1 MARKPTSTPS
11 KKAEPAPPPPTWD
24 EKFIDGMIPWRVEI
38 AGIVL
43 FLFAMLTLL
52 ALPGITQAD
61 WLDAW
66 THLLHQVFGW
76 GAYPL
81 FFILALVGLLIALR
95 KAKRPLSTH
104 IHTSQIVGLELIWLT
119 LLPLSHVLSGATLA
133 DAYLGLG
140 GGLVGWA
147 LSEPLLELIGPFLT
161 WLLYLV
167 GLLWGVALVF
177 KFGWVNLLESLNHI
191 SIRLRRAGERVAPPA
206 RVKPVAVPIK
216 VVEKETAVSIP
227 VPLPQNNQ
235 TQANELIIIDDSANY
250 DIGSSLSRRDKRL
263 PAIDI
268 LDEGSPAIMSPGEID
283 EKKRIIEATL
293 ADFHLPAQVIEIQRG
308 PAITQFGVEPG
319 YTEKPGPDGEMKRQK
334 VRINQIASVRP
345 DLAMA
350 LAVTRLRIEAP
361 VPGRGVVGI
370 EVPNNEISM
379 VRMRSILESD
389 AFAKIK
395 SPLGVALGQG
405 VSGSPMAIDLAKLP
419 HLLIAGTTGSGKSVC
434 INAFISCLVF
444 NNTPERLKLIM
455 IDPKKVELIRFNG
468 LPHLI
473 GAVEVEADRAVGV
486 LRWLTAEMDRRY
498 EMFAEVGVRNL
509 SGYNQKIARRQ
520 DVKQLPYLVVFIDEL
535 ADLMHMY
542 PGDVERTLCRLAQMA
557 RATGIH
563 LVVATQRP
571 STDVITGLIKAN
583 FPARLSFAVA
593 SGIDSRVILDSTG
606 ADQLLGKGDMLFQSP
621 DAAAPVRAQG
631 VFLSDDEMERI
642 VAHWQTAMPDYEP
655 MPTPWDSLIAKHA
668 LLDETDQLL
677 EQAIEICQK
686 QEFLSTSL
694 LQRRLRIGFPRAARI
709 MEHLFEMGLVED
721 PKTGGKT
728 RKSYV
733 EESEKDTF
741 DTLLNQEEP
750 D

>member
-1 MARKPTSTPS
+1 MARKPSSSRS
-11 KKAEPAPPPPTWD
+11 KKAKPAQPPPTWD
-24 EKFIDGMIPWRVEI
+24 EKFITGLLPWRIEI
-38 AGIVL
+38 AGIAL
-43 FLFAMLTLL
+43 FLFAIITLM
-52 ALPGITQAD
+52 ALPGVTQAD

-66 THLLHQVFGW
+66 TNFLRQVFGW

-81 FFILALVGLLIALR
+81 FFIIALSGLLIAVR
-95 KAKRPLSTH
+95 KVKRPLSTQ
-104 IHTSQIVGLELIWLT
+104 IKPSQIVGLELIWLA
-119 LLPLSHVLSGATLA
+119 LLPISHILTGATLP

-147 LSEPLLELIGPFLT
+147 LSEPMLDLIGPFLT
-161 WLLYLV
+161 WSLYLTL
-167 GLLWGVALVF
+167 LLWGLALVF
-177 KFGWVNLLESLNHI
+177 KFSWVNLLEILNHI
-191 SIRLRRAGERVAPPA
+191 SIRLRRAGEHIGPPE
-206 RVKPVAVPIK
+206 RPKPMREP
-216 VVEKETAVSIP
+216 VVEAKTAVSAPI
-227 VPLPQNNQ
+227 PLPQNNQ
-235 TQANELIIIDDSANY
+235 PAPDELIIIDDSADY
-250 DIGSSLSRRDKRL
+250 GSGTGPRRRDKRL
-263 PAIDI
+263 PPIDL
-268 LDEGSPAIMSPGEID
+268 LDEGSAAVMSPAEID
-283 EKKRIIEATL
+283 EKKRIIEETL
-293 ADFHLPAQVIEIQRG
+293 ADFHLPAQVTEIQRG

-319 YTEKPGPDGEMKRQK
+319 YIIKTGSDGVVKEQK
-334 VRINQIASVRP
+334 VRINQIASLRP

-370 EVPNNEISM
+370 EVPNNDISI
-379 VRMRSILESD
+379 VRMRAILESD

-419 HLLIAGTTGSGKSVC
+419 HLLIAGTTGSGKSVLM
-434 INAFISCLVF
+434 NALVSCLVF
-444 NNTPERLKLIM
+444 NNGPERLNLIM

-473 GAVEVEADRAVGV
+473 GTVEVEADRAVGV

-498 EMFAEVGVRNL
+498 EMFSTVGARNL
-509 SGYNQKIARRQ
+509 NGYNRKIAR
-520 DVKQLPYLVVFIDEL
+520 DKDKKKLPYLAVFIDEL

-583 FPARLSFAVA
+583 FPARLSFSVA

-606 ADQLLGKGDMLFQSP
+606 AEQLLGKGDMLFQSP
-621 DAAAPVRAQG
+621 DAAGPVRAQG
-631 VFLSDDEMERI
+631 VFLSDNEIER
-642 VAHWQTAMPDYEP
+642 VVEHWQKTLPDFEP
-655 MPTPWDSLIAKHA
+655 MPTPWDTLIAKHA

-677 EQAIEICQK
+677 EQAIEIAQK

-721 PKTGGKT
+721 PKSGGKT

-733 EESEKDTF
+733 EESEEDPL
-741 DTLLNQEEP
+741 DNLINQEESE
-750 D
+750 

>member
-1 MARKPTSTPS
+1 MAQKPSTPRS
-11 KKAEPAPPPPTWD
+11 KKAKPAQPPPTWD
-24 EKFIDGMIPWRVEI
+24 EKFINSLIPWRVEI
-38 AGIVL
+38 AGIL
-43 FLFAMLTLL
+43 FFLFAMITLL
-52 ALPGITQAD
+52 ALPGVTQAD

-66 THLLHQVFGW
+66 TNLLRQIFGW
-76 GAYPL
+76 GTYPL
-81 FFILALVGLLIALR
+81 FFIFALVGLLIALR
-95 KAKRPLSTH
+95 KVKRPLSTH
-104 IHTSQIVGLELIWLT
+104 IRTSQIVGLELIWLA
-119 LLPLSHVLSGATLA
+119 LLPISHLLTGATQA

-147 LSEPLLELIGPFLT
+147 LSEPLLDLIGPFLT
-161 WLLYLV
+161 WSLYLAL
-167 GLLWGVALVF
+167 LLWGFALVF
-177 KFGWVNLLESLNHI
+177 KFGWVNLLETLNHI
-191 SIRLRRAGERVAPPA
+191 SIRLRQVGERLAPPA
-206 RVKPVAVPIK
+206 RPKPVTTPVPTIQTSPAV
-216 VVEKETAVSIP
+216 A
-227 VPLPQNNQ
+227 VPLPQNKQ
-235 TQANELIIIDDSANY
+235 TQADELIIIDDSADYGDGIDFN
-250 DIGSSLSRRDKRL
+250 RRDKRL
-263 PAIDI
+263 PPIDI
-268 LDEGSPAIMSPGEID
+268 LDKGSAAVMSPAEID
-283 EKKRIIEATL
+283 EKKRIIEETL
-293 ADFHLPAQVIEIQRG
+293 ADFHIPAKVIEIQRG

-319 YTEKPGPDGEMKRQK
+319 YVIKTGSDGEIKEQK
-334 VRINQIASVRP
+334 IRINQIASLRP

-370 EVPNNEISM
+370 EVPNNDISI
-379 VRMRSILESD
+379 VRMRTIMESD

-405 VSGSPMAIDLAKLP
+405 VSGSPMAIDLTKLP
-419 HLLIAGTTGSGKSVC
+419 HLLIAGTTGSGKSVLM
-434 INAFISCLVF
+434 NALISCLVF
-444 NNTPERLKLIM
+444 NNGPERLKLIM

-473 GAVEVEADRAVGV
+473 GSVEVEADRAVGV

-498 EMFAEVGVRNL
+498 EMFSLVGARNL
-509 SGYNQKIARRQ
+509 AGYNQKIAR
-520 DVKQLPYLVVFIDEL
+520 DKDKKKLPYLAVFIDEL

-583 FPARLSFAVA
+583 FPARLSFSVA

-606 ADQLLGKGDMLFQSP
+606 AEQLLGKGDMLFQSP

-631 VFLSDDEMERI
+631 VFLSDNEIERI
-642 VAHWQTAMPDYEP
+642 VTHWQKIMPDFEP
-655 MPTPWDSLIAKHA
+655 MPTPWDTLIAKHA

-677 EQAIEICQK
+677 EQAIEIAQK

-709 MEHLFEMGLVED
+709 MEHLYEMGLVED

-733 EESEKDTF
+733 EESEEDPF
-741 DTLLNQEEP
+741 ENLLNQEE
-750 D
+750 DE

>member
-1 MARKPTSTPS
+1 MARKPSSSRS
-11 KKAEPAPPPPTWD
+11 KKAKPAQPPPTWD
-24 EKFIDGMIPWRVEI
+24 EKFITGLLPWRIEI
-38 AGIVL
+38 AGIAL
-43 FLFAMLTLL
+43 FLFAIITLM
-52 ALPGITQAD
+52 ALPGVTQAD

-66 THLLHQVFGW
+66 TNFLRQVFGW

-81 FFILALVGLLIALR
+81 FFIIALSGLLIAVR
-95 KAKRPLSTH
+95 KVKRPLSTQ
-104 IHTSQIVGLELIWLT
+104 IKPSQIVGLELIWLA
-119 LLPLSHVLSGATLA
+119 LLPISHILTGATLP

-147 LSEPLLELIGPFLT
+147 LSEPLLDLIGPFLT
-161 WLLYLV
+161 WSLYLAL
-167 GLLWGVALVF
+167 LLWGLALVF
-177 KFGWVNLLESLNHI
+177 KFSWVNLLEILNHI
-191 SIRLRRAGERVAPPA
+191 SIRLRHAGERIAPPEHP
-206 RVKPVAVPIK
+206 KPMREPI
-216 VVEKETAVSIP
+216 VEAKTAVSTPIS
-227 VPLPQNNQ
+227 LPQNNQ
-235 TQANELIIIDDSANY
+235 VQADELIIIDDSADY
-250 DIGSSLSRRDKRL
+250 GTGIGPRRRDKRL
-263 PAIDI
+263 PPIDL
-268 LDEGSPAIMSPGEID
+268 LDEGSAAVMSPAEID
-283 EKKRIIEATL
+283 QKKRIIEETL
-293 ADFHLPAQVIEIQRG
+293 ADFHLPAQVTEIQRG

-319 YTEKPGPDGEMKRQK
+319 YIIKTGSDGVVKEQK
-334 VRINQIASVRP
+334 VRINQIASLRP

-370 EVPNNEISM
+370 EVPNNDISI
-379 VRMRSILESD
+379 VRMRAILESD

-395 SPLGVALGQG
+395 SPMGVALGQG

-419 HLLIAGTTGSGKSVC
+419 HLLIAGTTGSGKSVLM
-434 INAFISCLVF
+434 NALISCLVF
-444 NNTPERLKLIM
+444 NNGPERLNLIM

-473 GAVEVEADRAVGV
+473 GTVEVEADRAVGV

-498 EMFAEVGVRNL
+498 EMFSTVGARNL
-509 SGYNQKIARRQ
+509 NGYNRKIAR
-520 DVKQLPYLVVFIDEL
+520 DKDKKKLPYLAVFIDEL

-583 FPARLSFAVA
+583 FPARLSFSVA

-606 ADQLLGKGDMLFQSP
+606 AEQLLGKGDMLFQSP
-621 DAAAPVRAQG
+621 DAAGPVRAQG
-631 VFLSDDEMERI
+631 VFLSDNEIER
-642 VAHWQTAMPDYEP
+642 VVEHWQKTMPDFEP
-655 MPTPWDSLIAKHA
+655 MPTPWDTLIAKHA

-677 EQAIEICQK
+677 EQAIEIAQK

-721 PKTGGKT
+721 PKSGGKT

-733 EESEKDTF
+733 EESEEDPL
-741 DTLLNQEEP
+741 DNLINQEESE
-750 D
+750 